1 MNRRS
6 FVSMLSTL
14 AASGLGFPMTALR
27 AEETKNIAE
36 RLADYTYSLTYDDL
50 DPATIEAVKTHL
62 ADALGCGVAALKQRP
77 VEIAR
82 EVALADSGGNGTST
96 VMGTSARTS
105 PALAAF
111 ANGAAIRYYD
121 LNDVYAGKEIGHP
134 SDNATACLAQG
145 EAQKAHGR
153 DVILAIA
160 IAYEIDCRLMDGASA
175 SSRGWDHPIYS
186 LPAAALA
193 SGKLMKLTPAQLTQ
207 AVNIAINGHIALN
220 QTRVQTMSNWKGLAD
235 ADATRNGV
243 FAAELARGGITGP
256 SPIFEGEAGLFK
268 QVTGPFTVD
277 TSAFGNKTQRFKI
290 RDCAVKFYPAQVL
303 TQTAIIAGIDVAKQ
317 VGDLSRITAIE
328 IRTSQQGRFTAGL
341 DKEKWAPASSETA
354 DHSLPYVTVR
364 AMLDGDIGLNSYRQE
379 ALHDPKALA
388 LMKRTTV
395 VADPELT
402 KLFPKYYV
410 TVVTATL
417 DNGKTYSKRV
427 DDVPGF
433 ATHPM
438 TRADFEVKF
447 HKNADDVIGA
457 QQANAALALL
467 WDFENLDDISKL
479 FTPFVLPA

>member
-62 ADALGCGVAALKQRP
+62 ADALGCGAAALRQRP

-82 EVALADSGGNGTST
+82 QVALLDSGGNGAST

-175 SSRGWDHPIYS
+175 SS
-186 LPAAALA
+186 
-193 SGKLMKLTPAQLTQ
+193 
-207 AVNIAINGHIALN
+207 
-220 QTRVQTMSNWKGLAD
+220 
-235 ADATRNGV
+235 
-243 FAAELARGGITGP
+243 
-256 SPIFEGEAGLFK
+256 
-268 QVTGPFTVD
+268 
-277 TSAFGNKTQRFKI
+277 
-290 RDCAVKFYPAQVL
+290 
-303 TQTAIIAGIDVAKQ
+303 
-317 VGDLSRITAIE
+317 
-328 IRTSQQGRFTAGL
+328 
-341 DKEKWAPASSETA
+341 
-354 DHSLPYVTVR
+354 
-364 AMLDGDIGLNSYRQE
+364 
-379 ALHDPKALA
+379 
-388 LMKRTTV
+388 
-395 VADPELT
+395 
-402 KLFPKYYV
+402 
-410 TVVTATL
+410 
-417 DNGKTYSKRV
+417 
-427 DDVPGF
+427 
-433 ATHPM
+433 
-438 TRADFEVKF
+438 
-447 HKNADDVIGA
+447 
-457 QQANAALALL
+457 
-467 WDFENLDDISKL
+467 
-479 FTPFVLPA
+479 

>member
-1 MNRRS
+1 
-6 FVSMLSTL
+6 MLSSLTV
-14 AASGLGFPMTALR
+14 SGLGFPSIAAH
-27 AEETKNIAE
+27 AEEKRNIAE
-36 RLADYTYSLTYDDL
+36 RLAAYTDSLTYDDL
-50 DPATIEAVKTHL
+50 DAATIETVKTHL
-62 ADALGCGVAALKQRP
+62 ADALGCAAAALKQRP

-82 EVALADSGGNGTST
+82 QVALLDAGGNGMSS
-96 VMGTSARTS
+96 VMGTSSRTS
-105 PALAAF
+105 PELATF
-111 ANGAAIRYYD
+111 ANGAAVRYYD

-134 SDNATACLAQG
+134 SDNVTACLAEA

-153 DVILAIA
+153 DLILAIV
-160 IAYEIDCRLMDGASA
+160 IAYEIDCQLMDGATVST
-175 SSRGWDHPIYS
+175 RGWDHPIYS

-193 SGKLMKLTPAQLTQ
+193 CGKLMKLTPAQLTQ

-235 ADATRNGV
+235 AEAARNGV
-243 FAAELARGGITGP
+243 FSAELARGGITGP

-268 QVTGPFTVD
+268 QVTGPFPVD
-277 TSAFGNKTQRFKI
+277 TSTFGNKGRRFKI
-290 RDCAVKFYPAQVL
+290 SDCSVKFYPAQVL
-303 TQTAIIAGIDVAKQ
+303 TQTAIVAGIDVAKQ

-341 DKEKWAPASSETA
+341 DKEKWAPKSSETA
-354 DHSLPYVTVR
+354 DHSLPYVTAR
-364 AMLDGDIGLNSYRQE
+364 AMLDGDIRLDSYRPE
-379 ALHDPKALA
+379 ALHDPKVLA

-402 KLFPKYYV
+402 RLFPKYYA
-410 TVVTATL
+410 TVVTVTL

-438 TRADFEVKF
+438 SRSDFEVKF
-447 HKNADDVIGA
+447 RKNANDVIGPK
-457 QQANAALALL
+457 QADAALATL
-467 WDFENLDDISKL
+467 WDLENLDDVSKI